1 MIDDGRSGC
10 LIPHGAE
17 WRISDTRDLCVP
29 VVAKRD
35 SGVLVAHDRAE
46 RPVHDR
52 VLPIEARATMR
63 PAVAGISLG
72 WLMCM
77 VWNLV
82 HWPGKSTRADAA
94 QRRSA
99 KTIVRSIR
107 QETVIGPMLPGTG
120 AIASR

>member
-1 MIDDGRSGC
+1 MIEDGRSGC

-52 VLPIEARATMR
+52 RLPIAAREVRATMR
-63 PAVAGISLG
+63 PAVAGISVG
-72 WLMCM
+72 
-77 VWNLV
+77 
-82 HWPGKSTRADAA
+82 
-94 QRRSA
+94 
-99 KTIVRSIR
+99 
-107 QETVIGPMLPGTG
+107 
-120 AIASR
+120 